1 MTMTRLKRWRCA
13 AALLAALMLC
23 GCAYVHTKTP
33 FDANLDQTDLGTK
46 VGTAEARSI
55 LWLVAWG
62 DASYEAAARN
72 GGIKVLK
79 HADQED
85 LVVLFGLYVR
95 WRVIVYGD

>member
-1 MTMTRLKRWRCA
+1 MRRFKLWHA
-13 AALLAALMLC
+13 VAILIAALILN

-33 FDANLDQTDLGTK
+33 FDTNLDTTDLGTK
-46 VGTAEARSI
+46 VGTAEARSV

>member
-1 MTMTRLKRWRCA
+1 MRRFKLWHCA
-13 AALLAALMLC
+13 AVLIVALILN

-33 FDANLDQTDLGTK
+33 LDTNLDTTDLGTK
-46 VGTAEARSI
+46 VGTAQAHSI

-79 HADQED
+79 HADQEN
-85 LVVLFGLYVR
+85 LAILFGLYVR
-95 WRVIVYGD
+95 LRVIVYGD

>member
-1 MTMTRLKRWRCA
+1 VAILV
-13 AALLAALMLC
+13 AALILS

-33 FDANLDQTDLGTK
+33 FDTNVDKTDLGSK
-46 VGTAEARSI
+46 VGTAEAQSI

-72 GGIKVLK
+72 GDIKVLK
-79 HADQED
+79 HADQESM
-85 LVVLFGLYVR
+85 VVLFGLYVR